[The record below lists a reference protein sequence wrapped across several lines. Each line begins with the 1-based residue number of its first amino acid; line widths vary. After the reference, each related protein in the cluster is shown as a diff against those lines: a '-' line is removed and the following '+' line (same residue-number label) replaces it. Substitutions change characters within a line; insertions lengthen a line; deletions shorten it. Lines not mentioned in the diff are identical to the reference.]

1 MRAATHLAT
10 AGLTG
15 VIATGFGADLTV
27 ASGAAL
33 AVGSLLPDIDT
44 QHSGLGRLIK
54 PLSGR
59 LERTFGHR
67 TITHSLLG
75 GKSRYSDLTTHMVIC
90 ACVGV
95 VASRCVYASPT
106 RYSQCYRR
114 TFPVPTKNTVLDV
127 GQQVMACALQLTK
140 GVCLVSSNQLNRI
153 GIGSSLNGW
162 VQSVVSSGF
171 RNCLWSCGR
180 L

>member
-54 PLSGR
+54 PISGPAGA
-59 LERTFGHR
+59 FDP
-67 TITHSLLG
+67 
-75 GKSRYSDLTTHMVIC
+75 K
-90 ACVGV
+90 
-95 VASRCVYASPT
+95 P
-106 RYSQCYRR
+106 
-114 TFPVPTKNTVLDV
+114 TVLN
-127 GQQVMACALQLTK
+127 LF
-140 GVCLVSSNQLNRI
+140 VSLKP
-153 GIGSSLNGW
+153 
-162 VQSVVSSGF
+162 
-171 RNCLWSCGR
+171 
-180 L
+180 